1 MFEVAGDTSLWKT
14 LTIPVVAAA
23 VGGLTNWLAVW
34 MTFNPVEF
42 VGIKPPY
49 LGWQGIIPSK
59 ARRMAGLAVQSIL
72 SKLITQREVI
82 EVLDPQRLGAQI
94 VDAFDPMLEPWV
106 DELMHEHYPVL
117 WANLP
122 VFVRRQVYARVRTQ
136 IPAQVD
142 ALMAD
147 IAANIDHLLDLKPM
161 VEGHLEQNKQL
172 LNRVFLECGEQEFKF
187 LVRSGWYF
195 GGLFG
200 IVQAIQWHFFP
211 VWWSLP
217 LAGLIVGY
225 ATNWIALN
233 LIFRPLDPIKLGPF
247 TIQGLFLKRQKEVSA
262 SFCRIV
268 IEEIVTLPRLIDA
281 MLNGTYKERSRALL
295 RRHVKPLVDK
305 VVGGL
310 GGMTKLAVQTTL
322 GPSGFAQIKESVA
335 AKAQAEAQLPF
346 ENRDFVRERGAQMQ
360 QVIQSRM
367 EKLPPVEFQD
377 LLRPCFQEDELK
389 LILVGA
395 ALGAAAGVLQLVLVF
410 AA

>member
-1 MFEVAGDTSLWKT
+1 MFEIAAEQSIWKT
-14 LTIPVVAAA
+14 LSIPLVAAA
-23 VGGLTNWLAVW
+23 VGGLTNWIAVW
-34 MTFNPVEF
+34 MTFHPLEF

-72 SKLITQREVI
+72 SKLITLRELL
-82 EVLDPQRLGAQI
+82 EVLDPKRLGDQI
-94 VDAFDPMLEPWV
+94 VTAVDPMLEPWV
-106 DELMHEHYPVL
+106 DELMNEHYPVL

-122 VFVRRQVYARVRTQ
+122 IFVRRQIYGRVRSQ
-136 IPAQVD
+136 MPQQVD
-142 ALMAD
+142 ALMKDVAL
-147 IAANIDHLLDLKPM
+147 NIDHLLEMKPM
-161 VEGHLEQNKQL
+161 VEDQLERNKEL
-172 LNRVFLECGEQEFKF
+172 LNRVFLECGEVEFRF

-195 GGLFG
+195 GGVFG
-200 IVQAIQWHFFP
+200 VIQAAIWYVYP
-211 VWWSLP
+211 VWWTLP

-233 LIFRPLDPIKLGPF
+233 LIFRPLNPIKLGPF
-247 TIQGLFLKRQKEVSA
+247 TIQGLFLKRQKAVSE

-268 IEEIVTLPRLIDA
+268 IEDIVTLPRLIDA
-281 MLNGTYKERSRALL
+281 MLNGVHQDRSRALL
-295 RRHVKPLVDK
+295 RRHVKPLVDR
-305 VVGGL
+305 VAGGL

-322 GPSGFAQIKESVA
+322 GPTGFAQIKDSVA
-335 AKAQAEAQLPF
+335 AKAEAEAGLPF
-346 ENRDFVRERGAQMQ
+346 EDRDFLRERGQLMQ

-395 ALGAAAGVLQLVLVF
+395 ALGAAAGMAQLVLVF
-410 AA
+410 AV

>member
-1 MFEVAGDTSLWKT
+1 MFELAADVSLWKT

-23 VGGLTNWLAVW
+23 VGGITNWLAVW
-34 MTFNPVEF
+34 MTFNPLEF
-42 VGIKPPY
+42 VGIRPPY

-72 SKLITQREVI
+72 SKLITMREVI
-82 EVLDPQRLGAQI
+82 EVLDSRRLAQQI
-94 VDAFDPMLEPWV
+94 VEAIDPLIETWV
-106 DELMHEHYPVL
+106 DELMTEHYRVL
-117 WANLP
+117 WDNMPL
-122 VFVRRQVYARVRTQ
+122 FVRRQVYARVRTQ
-136 IPAQVD
+136 MPAQVD
-142 ALMAD
+142 ALMRD
-147 IAANIDHLLDLKPM
+147 VEINIDHLLDLRPM
-161 VEGHLEQNKQL
+161 VEGHLEQNKIL
-172 LNRVFLECGEQEFKF
+172 LNRVFLECGEQEFRF

-195 GGLFG
+195 GGAFG
-200 IVQAIQWHFFP
+200 VIQATLWYFFP

-233 LIFRPLDPIKLGPF
+233 LIFRPLNPHRIGPF
-247 TIQGLFLKRQKEVSA
+247 NVQGLFLKRQKEVSE

-281 MLNGTYKERSRALL
+281 MINGAHKERTRALM

-305 VVGGL
+305 VAGGL

-346 ENRDFVRERGAQMQ
+346 EDRDFVRERGSEMQ
-360 QVIQSRM
+360 QMIQGRM
-367 EKLPPVEFQD
+367 EKLPPEEFQD

-395 ALGAAAGVLQLVLVF
+395 ALGAAAGFAQLILVF
-410 AA
+410 AV